1 MNCKKIIQ
9 LVKGYLL
16 KNWRKTFLI
25 VLILSFTISGYL
37 LINETFI
44 NVQATNLNIA
54 ESSYGKWH
62 FLYKYVSQDEIDK
75 IKKEDSISQIGCEWV
90 IGTSDTGVLLLYR
103 DEIYNELDSTKFSL
117 EKGVFPEKDDEI
129 VVTQSYADNEGVKI
143 GDVINLSYEKIDY
156 YTGDSLFT
164 DRHSFKI
171 TGILKNYDIDD
182 TMKIGIVS
190 KELKDYYA
198 DRIEI
203 ENIYGT
209 FYNTGNI
216 KGYAKQLYLNCKLR
230 SDIKLNDHII
240 FAEQDNSVYKLVNYI
255 INFIIWIISALL
267 IYNILYFMLMGQ
279 KKDLSILRSI
289 GFDNR
294 DLKRCIIWEVLALLI
309 ISVPLGILLG
319 ILLNSILFDKLTRLI
334 LSVETGYVIDSS
346 ISPEVII
353 LSIAM
358 IVLSVIP
365 AIIIPLREFGKLTP
379 VELRNSREDT
389 DISRKWII
397 NTLLK
402 LNDGKL
408 YEFGIKSLAR
418 NRKKTTIT
426 VITTFL
432 SIMVISVILFMD
444 SFEIDDGSWIKGFIP
459 EDVRIT
465 TDRNNGQLINNDIL
479 NEIEHIK
486 GVESIQAYQLAD
498 VWFSVPIDDINK
510 NSGLYKKMDEETKK
524 ANVFTDEDN
533 VQRFCFNVTAIACK
547 DLSEYLEPGKKEEH
561 CIVVSH
567 DISEYLTDGTRISV
581 FDMDKNGKDTNMQHV
596 KIGNVIDQ
604 FDFMPEDGI
613 GVTRILI
620 DENTLFSITG
630 KVGYNRLDIK
640 LNNPDD
646 ITSIMDIREIAEIKE
661 FGSVSVYKDRVDSYL
676 YQAKEQMKIQLFLI
690 FIFVFIAIVNS
701 FNTIINNMI
710 HRIREFYLMKT
721 IGFTKREIFTA
732 VAWENICYSILSVI
746 LSAGCQII
754 LLLLNT
760 VFNWGFSSPF
770 LGFII
775 LDIMIILINFILIE
789 YGFHWTQKMNA
800 KMET

>member
-1 MNCKKIIQ
+1 MNCKKIKQ

-16 KNWRKTFLI
+16 NNWKKTLLM
-25 VLILSFTISGYL
+25 VLIMSFTISSYL

-62 FLYKYVSQDEIDK
+62 FLYKYVSQDEITK
-75 IKKEDSISQIGCEWV
+75 IKKELSISQIGCEWV

-103 DEIYNELDSTKFSL
+103 DEIYNELDTTKFCL
-117 EKGVFPEKDDEI
+117 EKGEFPEKADEL
-129 VVTQSYADNEGVKI
+129 VVTQSYADAEGVKI
-143 GDVINLSYEKIDY
+143 GDIINLSYEKIDY
-156 YTGDSLFT
+156 FTGDSLFT

-190 KELKDYYA
+190 KEFKDNYA

-203 ENIYGT
+203 ENMYGT

-216 KGYAKQLYLNCKLR
+216 KGSARQLYLNCQLR
-230 SDIKLNDHII
+230 SDIKLNDHIV
-240 FAEQDNSVYKLVNYI
+240 FAEEDNSVYKLINYI
-255 INFIIWIISALL
+255 INFVIWIISALL

-294 DLKRCIIWEVLALLI
+294 DLKRCISWEVLALLI
-309 ISVPLGILLG
+309 ISAPIGILLG

-334 LSVETGYVIDSS
+334 ISVETEYVIDSS
-346 ISPEVII
+346 ISPKVII

-365 AIIIPLREFGKLTP
+365 AIVIPLREFGKLTP

-389 DISRKWII
+389 DISRKWIV

-408 YEFGIKSLAR
+408 YEYGIKSLAR
-418 NRKKTTIT
+418 NRKKTIIT
-426 VITTFL
+426 VATTFL
-432 SIMVISVILFMD
+432 SIMVISVILIMD
-444 SFEIDDGSWIKGFIP
+444 SFEIDDGSWIKAFIP
-459 EDVRIT
+459 EDVRVT
-465 TDRNNGQLINNDIL
+465 TDKNNGQYINNDIL

-486 GVESIQAYQLAD
+486 GVESVQAYQLAD
-498 VWFSVPIDDINK
+498 VWLSVPIDDINK
-510 NSGLYKKMDEETKK
+510 NSALYKKMDEETKE

-533 VQRFCFNVTAIACK
+533 IQQFCFNVTAIACK
-547 DLSEYLEPGKKEEH
+547 DLSEYIGPEKKEEH

-567 DISEYLTDGTRISV
+567 DISEYLIDSTRISI
-581 FDMDKNGKDTNMQHV
+581 FDTDENGKNTIMQNV

-613 GVTRILI
+613 GLSRILI

-640 LNNPDD
+640 LHNPDD
-646 ITSIMDIREIAEIKE
+646 ITAIMDIREIAEIKE

-676 YQAKEQMKIQLFLI
+676 NQAKEQMKIQMFLI

-710 HRIREFYLMKT
+710 HRIREFYLMKI
-721 IGFTKREIFTA
+721 IGFTRREIFTA

-754 LLLLNT
+754 LLLLNA